1 MKRLVFLA
9 VTALASIPLSAQVVT
24 DDFDKF
30 IQEENA
36 SFDQFI
42 DDANKEFI
50 EFLRHPWKKAEAK
63 KPVERHTKP
72 EPPKPVIYDEQKH
85 PEDTPPV
92 ELTIKDILN
101 QTTIEGQQRP
111 TVEVKNVD
119 QLTFDKPT
127 PKPQPQPKPTPKPT
141 VIVAKQNT
149 PTIIGGN
156 TPKAEPAKPQATP
169 TKPQATPVKPQP
181 VAPKAEPAKP
191 QATPDKPRP
200 VTPKAEPATPAKPQA
215 TPVKPQP
222 VAPKAEPTTPAKP
235 QATPVKPQ
243 PKPKAKPAMQSSL
256 QKEFYPS
263 IAINYC
269 NTKLY
274 IDASMKGVINITSSQ
289 ECAVADGY
297 EALCRSNYKPLIAN
311 CQQAQKDFRLND
323 WGVFLFVKTAAEALC
338 NDENSCI
345 VMQQFLLNELGYR
358 AKMARRGDRN
368 QLLLFVATDCMVY
381 GHPYF
386 TKEGLNYYN
395 INGTEACTFYMC
407 NQDSK
412 KAKTPV
418 AMRLNNVPALNNGV
432 VSRQRTNKAGNVS
445 VNVNVPKALMDFY
458 ASMPQCDYG
467 VYAKAPVVGS
477 LAQEV
482 LGTLR
487 PLVQGK
493 SEVDAANLLL
503 NFVQTGFKYATDEEQ
518 FGFEK
523 PFFVEELF
531 YYPACDCEDRSVLF
545 GWLVRELLGLDV
557 VYLDYPNHIATAVQF
572 KGDVKGDFLT
582 VDGKRYTV
590 CDPTYIGA
598 SIGMTMPNLRSAGV
612 SILRY

>member
-36 SFDQFI
+36 SFDKFI

-92 ELTIKDILN
+92 ELTIKDILK

-127 PKPQPQPKPTPKPT
+127 PKAQPQPKPTPKPT

-156 TPKAEPAKPQATP
+156 TPKAG
-169 TKPQATPVKPQP
+169 
-181 VAPKAEPAKP
+181 
-191 QATPDKPRP
+191 
-200 VTPKAEPATPAKPQA
+200 PAKPQA

-235 QATPVKPQ
+235 QTTLVKPQ
-243 PKPKAKPAMQSSL
+243 PRPKAKPAMQSSL

-263 IAINYC
+263 VAINYC

-418 AMRLNNVPALNNGV
+418 AMRLNNVPALNSGV

-445 VNVNVPKALMDFY
+445 VSVNVSKSLMDFY

-467 VYAKAPVVGS
+467 VYAKAPVAGS

>member
-36 SFDQFI
+36 SFDKFI

-127 PKPQPQPKPTPKPT
+127 PKAQPQPKPTPKPT

-169 TKPQATPVKPQP
+169 VKPQP
-181 VAPKAEPAKP
+181 VAPKAEP
-191 QATPDKPRP
+191 T
-200 VTPKAEPATPAKPQA
+200 TPAKPQA

-235 QATPVKPQ
+235 QTTPVKPQ

-263 IAINYC
+263 VAINYC

-418 AMRLNNVPALNNGV
+418 AMRLNNVPALNSGV

-445 VNVNVPKALMDFY
+445 VSVNVSKSLMDFY

-467 VYAKAPVVGS
+467 VYAKAPVAGS

-493 SEVDAANLLL
+493 GEVDAANLLL

>member
-36 SFDQFI
+36 SFDKFI

-169 TKPQATPVKPQP
+169 
-181 VAPKAEPAKP
+181 
-191 QATPDKPRP
+191 
-200 VTPKAEPATPAKPQA
+200 
-215 TPVKPQP
+215 VKPQP

-263 IAINYC
+263 VAINYC

-418 AMRLNNVPALNNGV
+418 AMRLNNAPALNSGV

-445 VNVNVPKALMDFY
+445 VSVNVSKSLMDFY

-467 VYAKAPVVGS
+467 VYAKAPVAGS

>member
-36 SFDQFI
+36 SFDKFI

-127 PKPQPQPKPTPKPT
+127 PKAQPQPKPTPKPT

-169 TKPQATPVKPQP
+169 VKPQP
-181 VAPKAEPAKP
+181 VAPKAEP
-191 QATPDKPRP
+191 T
-200 VTPKAEPATPAKPQA
+200 TPAKPQA
-215 TPVKPQP
+215 TPDKPQP

-263 IAINYC
+263 VAINYC

-418 AMRLNNVPALNNGV
+418 AMRLNNVPALNSGV

-445 VNVNVPKALMDFY
+445 VSVNVSKSLMDFY

-467 VYAKAPVVGS
+467 VYAKAPVAGS

>member
-36 SFDQFI
+36 SFDKFI

-127 PKPQPQPKPTPKPT
+127 PKAQPRPKPTPKPT

-156 TPKAEPAKPQATP
+156 TPKAE
-169 TKPQATPVKPQP
+169 
-181 VAPKAEPAKP
+181 
-191 QATPDKPRP
+191 
-200 VTPKAEPATPAKPQA
+200 PAKPQA

-263 IAINYC
+263 VAINYC

-418 AMRLNNVPALNNGV
+418 AMRLNNVPALNSGV

-445 VNVNVPKALMDFY
+445 VSVNVSKSLMDFY

-467 VYAKAPVVGS
+467 VYAKAPVAGS

>member
-36 SFDQFI
+36 SFDKFI

-127 PKPQPQPKPTPKPT
+127 PKPQPKPTPKPT

-169 TKPQATPVKPQP
+169 
-181 VAPKAEPAKP
+181 
-191 QATPDKPRP
+191 
-200 VTPKAEPATPAKPQA
+200 
-215 TPVKPQP
+215 VKPQP
-222 VAPKAEPTTPAKP
+222 VAPKAEPTTPVKP

-263 IAINYC
+263 VAINYC

-418 AMRLNNVPALNNGV
+418 AMRLNNVPALNSGV

-445 VNVNVPKALMDFY
+445 VSVNVSKSLMDFY

-467 VYAKAPVVGS
+467 VYAKAPVAGS

>member
-36 SFDQFI
+36 SFDKFI

-169 TKPQATPVKPQP
+169 VKPQPVAPKAEPTTPAKPQATPDKPQP

-191 QATPDKPRP
+191 QTTPD
-200 VTPKAEPATPAKPQA
+200 
-215 TPVKPQP
+215 KPQP

-243 PKPKAKPAMQSSL
+243 PKPKAKPAVQSSL

-263 IAINYC
+263 VAINYC

-418 AMRLNNVPALNNGV
+418 AMRLNNVPALNSGV

-445 VNVNVPKALMDFY
+445 VSVNVPKALMDFY

-467 VYAKAPVVGS
+467 VYAKAPVAGS

>member
-36 SFDQFI
+36 SFDKFI

-127 PKPQPQPKPTPKPT
+127 PKAQPQPKPTPKPT

-156 TPKAEPAKPQATP
+156 TPKAG
-169 TKPQATPVKPQP
+169 
-181 VAPKAEPAKP
+181 
-191 QATPDKPRP
+191 
-200 VTPKAEPATPAKPQA
+200 PAKPQA

-243 PKPKAKPAMQSSL
+243 PKPTAKPAMQSSL

-263 IAINYC
+263 VAINYC

-418 AMRLNNVPALNNGV
+418 AMRLNNVPALNSGV

-445 VNVNVPKALMDFY
+445 VSVNVSKSLMDFY

-467 VYAKAPVVGS
+467 VYAKAPVAGS

>member
-36 SFDQFI
+36 SFDKFI

-169 TKPQATPVKPQP
+169 DKPQP

-191 QATPDKPRP
+191 QTTPVKPQP
-200 VTPKAEPATPAKPQA
+200 VAPKAEPTTPAKPQA
-215 TPVKPQP
+215 TPDKPQP

-418 AMRLNNVPALNNGV
+418 AMRLNNVPALNSGV

-445 VNVNVPKALMDFY
+445 VSVNVPKSLMDFY

-467 VYAKAPVVGS
+467 VYAKAPVAGS

>member
-36 SFDQFI
+36 SFDKFI

-127 PKPQPQPKPTPKPT
+127 PKAQPQPKPTPKPT

-156 TPKAEPAKPQATP
+156 TPKAG
-169 TKPQATPVKPQP
+169 
-181 VAPKAEPAKP
+181 
-191 QATPDKPRP
+191 
-200 VTPKAEPATPAKPQA
+200 PAKPQA

-235 QATPVKPQ
+235 QATPDKPQPVAPKAEPTTPAKPQATPVKQQPVAPKAEPTKPQTTPVKPQ
-243 PKPKAKPAMQSSL
+243 PKPKAKTAMQSSL

-263 IAINYC
+263 VAINYC

-274 IDASMKGVINITSSQ
+274 IDTSMKGVINITSSQ

-418 AMRLNNVPALNNGV
+418 AMRLNNVPALNSGV

-445 VNVNVPKALMDFY
+445 VSVNVSKSLMDFY

-467 VYAKAPVVGS
+467 VYAKAPVAGS

>member
-36 SFDQFI
+36 SFDKFI

-156 TPKAEPAKPQATP
+156 TPKAG
-169 TKPQATPVKPQP
+169 
-181 VAPKAEPAKP
+181 
-191 QATPDKPRP
+191 
-200 VTPKAEPATPAKPQA
+200 PAKPQA

-263 IAINYC
+263 VAINYC

-418 AMRLNNVPALNNGV
+418 AMRLNNVPALNSGV

-445 VNVNVPKALMDFY
+445 VSVNVSKSLMDFY

-467 VYAKAPVVGS
+467 VYAKAPVAGS

>member
-36 SFDQFI
+36 SFDKFI

-127 PKPQPQPKPTPKPT
+127 PKAQPQPKPTPKPT

-156 TPKAEPAKPQATP
+156 TPKVEPAKPQT
-169 TKPQATPVKPQP
+169 
-181 VAPKAEPAKP
+181 
-191 QATPDKPRP
+191 
-200 VTPKAEPATPAKPQA
+200 

-235 QATPVKPQ
+235 QTTPVKPQ

-263 IAINYC
+263 VAINYC

-418 AMRLNNVPALNNGV
+418 AMRLNNVPALNSGV

-445 VNVNVPKALMDFY
+445 VSVNVSKSLMDFY

-467 VYAKAPVVGS
+467 VYAKAPVAGS

>member
-36 SFDQFI
+36 SFDKFI

-127 PKPQPQPKPTPKPT
+127 PKAQPQPKPTPKPT

-149 PTIIGGN
+149 PTIIRGN
-156 TPKAEPAKPQATP
+156 TPKAEPA
-169 TKPQATPVKPQP
+169 KPQATPVKPQP
-181 VAPKAEPAKP
+181 VAPKAEPK
-191 QATPDKPRP
+191 
-200 VTPKAEPATPAKPQA
+200 TPAKPQT

-235 QATPVKPQ
+235 QTTPVKPQ

-263 IAINYC
+263 VAINYC

-418 AMRLNNVPALNNGV
+418 AMRLNNVPALNSGV

-445 VNVNVPKALMDFY
+445 VSVNVSKSLMDFY

-467 VYAKAPVVGS
+467 VYAKAPVAGS

>member
-36 SFDQFI
+36 SFDKFI

-127 PKPQPQPKPTPKPT
+127 PKAQPQPKPTPKPT

-169 TKPQATPVKPQP
+169 VKPQPVAPKAEPTTPAKPQATPDKPQP

-191 QATPDKPRP
+191 QT
-200 VTPKAEPATPAKPQA
+200 

-235 QATPVKPQ
+235 QATPVKSQ
-243 PKPKAKPAMQSSL
+243 PKPKAKPAVQSSL

-263 IAINYC
+263 VAINYC

-418 AMRLNNVPALNNGV
+418 AMRLNKVPALNSGV

-445 VNVNVPKALMDFY
+445 VSVNVPKSLIDFY

-467 VYAKAPVVGS
+467 VYAKAPVAGS

>member
-36 SFDQFI
+36 SFDKFI

-169 TKPQATPVKPQP
+169 VKPQP
-181 VAPKAEPAKP
+181 VAPKAEP
-191 QATPDKPRP
+191 T
-200 VTPKAEPATPAKPQA
+200 TPAKPQA

-222 VAPKAEPTTPAKP
+222 MAPKAEPTTPAKP

-243 PKPKAKPAMQSSL
+243 PKPKAKPAIQSSL

-263 IAINYC
+263 VAINYC

-418 AMRLNNVPALNNGV
+418 AMRLNNVPALNSGV

-445 VNVNVPKALMDFY
+445 VSVNVSKSLMDFY

-467 VYAKAPVVGS
+467 VYAKAPVAGS

>member
-36 SFDQFI
+36 SFDKFI

-127 PKPQPQPKPTPKPT
+127 PKAQPQPKPTPKPT

-149 PTIIGGN
+149 PTIIRGN
-156 TPKAEPAKPQATP
+156 TPKAE
-169 TKPQATPVKPQP
+169 
-181 VAPKAEPAKP
+181 
-191 QATPDKPRP
+191 
-200 VTPKAEPATPAKPQA
+200 PAKPQA

-235 QATPVKPQ
+235 QTTPVKPQ
-243 PKPKAKPAMQSSL
+243 PRPKAKPAMQSSL

-263 IAINYC
+263 VAINYC

-418 AMRLNNVPALNNGV
+418 AMRLNNVPALNSGV

-445 VNVNVPKALMDFY
+445 VSVNVSKSLMDFY

-467 VYAKAPVVGS
+467 VYAKAPVAGS

>member
-36 SFDQFI
+36 SFDKFI

-127 PKPQPQPKPTPKPT
+127 PKAQPQPKPTPKPT

-169 TKPQATPVKPQP
+169 VKPQP
-181 VAPKAEPAKP
+181 VAPKAEP
-191 QATPDKPRP
+191 T
-200 VTPKAEPATPAKPQA
+200 TPAKPQA

-243 PKPKAKPAMQSSL
+243 PKPKAKPAIQSSL

-263 IAINYC
+263 VAINYC

-418 AMRLNNVPALNNGV
+418 AMRLNNVPALNSGV

-445 VNVNVPKALMDFY
+445 VSVNVSKSLMDFY

-467 VYAKAPVVGS
+467 VYAKAPVAGS

>member
-36 SFDQFI
+36 SFDKFI

-127 PKPQPQPKPTPKPT
+127 PKAQPQPKPTPKPT

-169 TKPQATPVKPQP
+169 VKPQP
-181 VAPKAEPAKP
+181 VAPKAEP
-191 QATPDKPRP
+191 T
-200 VTPKAEPATPAKPQA
+200 TPAKPQA

-263 IAINYC
+263 VAINYC

-297 EALCRSNYKPLIAN
+297 EALCHSNYKPLIAN

-418 AMRLNNVPALNNGV
+418 AMRLNNVPALNSGV

-445 VNVNVPKALMDFY
+445 VSVNVSKSLMDFY

-467 VYAKAPVVGS
+467 VYAKAPVAGS

>member
-36 SFDQFI
+36 SFDKFI

-127 PKPQPQPKPTPKPT
+127 PKAQPQPKPTPKPT

-169 TKPQATPVKPQP
+169 DKPQP

-191 QATPDKPRP
+191 QT
-200 VTPKAEPATPAKPQA
+200 

-222 VAPKAEPTTPAKP
+222 VAPKAELTTPAKP
-235 QATPVKPQ
+235 QATPVKSQ
-243 PKPKAKPAMQSSL
+243 PKPKAKPAVQSSL

-263 IAINYC
+263 VAINYC

-418 AMRLNNVPALNNGV
+418 AMRLNNVPALNSGV

-445 VNVNVPKALMDFY
+445 VSVNVPKSLIDFY

-467 VYAKAPVVGS
+467 VYAKAPVAGS

>member
-36 SFDQFI
+36 SFDKFI

-169 TKPQATPVKPQP
+169 
-181 VAPKAEPAKP
+181 
-191 QATPDKPRP
+191 D
-200 VTPKAEPATPAKPQA
+200 
-215 TPVKPQP
+215 KPQP

-243 PKPKAKPAMQSSL
+243 PKPKAKPAVQSSL

-263 IAINYC
+263 VAINYC

-289 ECAVADGY
+289 ECAIADGY

-418 AMRLNNVPALNNGV
+418 AMRLNNVPALNSGV

-445 VNVNVPKALMDFY
+445 VSVNVSKSLMDFY

-467 VYAKAPVVGS
+467 VYAKAPVAGS

>member
-36 SFDQFI
+36 SFDKFI

-127 PKPQPQPKPTPKPT
+127 PKAQPQPKPTPKPT

-149 PTIIGGN
+149 PTIIRGN
-156 TPKAEPAKPQATP
+156 TPKAE
-169 TKPQATPVKPQP
+169 
-181 VAPKAEPAKP
+181 
-191 QATPDKPRP
+191 
-200 VTPKAEPATPAKPQA
+200 PAKPQA

-263 IAINYC
+263 VAINYC

-418 AMRLNNVPALNNGV
+418 AMRLNNVPALNSGV

-445 VNVNVPKALMDFY
+445 VSVNVSKSLMDFY

-467 VYAKAPVVGS
+467 VYAKAPVAGS

>member
-36 SFDQFI
+36 SFDKFI

-127 PKPQPQPKPTPKPT
+127 PKAQPQPKPTPKPT

-149 PTIIGGN
+149 PTIIRGN
-156 TPKAEPAKPQATP
+156 TPKAE
-169 TKPQATPVKPQP
+169 
-181 VAPKAEPAKP
+181 
-191 QATPDKPRP
+191 
-200 VTPKAEPATPAKPQA
+200 PAKPQA

-263 IAINYC
+263 VAINYC

-418 AMRLNNVPALNNGV
+418 AMRLNNVPALNSGV

-445 VNVNVPKALMDFY
+445 VSVNVSKSLMDFY

-467 VYAKAPVVGS
+467 VYAKAPVAGS

-493 SEVDAANLLL
+493 GEVDAANLLL

>member
-9 VTALASIPLSAQVVT
+9 VTALASIPSSAQVVT

-36 SFDQFI
+36 SFDKFI

-72 EPPKPVIYDEQKH
+72 EPPKPIIYDEQKH

-127 PKPQPQPKPTPKPT
+127 PKPQPKPTPKPT

-169 TKPQATPVKPQP
+169 DKPQP

-191 QATPDKPRP
+191 QT
-200 VTPKAEPATPAKPQA
+200 

-243 PKPKAKPAMQSSL
+243 PKPKAKPAVQSSL

-263 IAINYC
+263 VAINYC

-418 AMRLNNVPALNNGV
+418 AMRLNNVPALNSGV

-445 VNVNVPKALMDFY
+445 VSVNVSKSLMDFY

-467 VYAKAPVVGS
+467 VYAKAPVAGS

>member
-36 SFDQFI
+36 SFDKFI

-127 PKPQPQPKPTPKPT
+127 PKAQPKPKPTPKPT

-169 TKPQATPVKPQP
+169 VKPQP
-181 VAPKAEPAKP
+181 VAPKAEP
-191 QATPDKPRP
+191 T
-200 VTPKAEPATPAKPQA
+200 TPAKPQA

-235 QATPVKPQ
+235 QTTPVKPQ

-263 IAINYC
+263 VAINYC

-345 VMQQFLLNELGYR
+345 VMQQFLFNELGYR

-418 AMRLNNVPALNNGV
+418 AMRLNNVPALNSGV

-445 VNVNVPKALMDFY
+445 VSVNVSKSLMDFY

-467 VYAKAPVVGS
+467 VYAKAPVAGS

>member
-36 SFDQFI
+36 SFDKFI

-127 PKPQPQPKPTPKPT
+127 SKPQPQPKPTPKPT

-156 TPKAEPAKPQATP
+156 TPKAEPAKPQT
-169 TKPQATPVKPQP
+169 
-181 VAPKAEPAKP
+181 
-191 QATPDKPRP
+191 
-200 VTPKAEPATPAKPQA
+200 

-235 QATPVKPQ
+235 QTTPVKPQ

-263 IAINYC
+263 VAINYC

-412 KAKTPV
+412 KAKIPV
-418 AMRLNNVPALNNGV
+418 AMRLNNVPALNSGV

-445 VNVNVPKALMDFY
+445 VSVNVSKSLMDFY

-467 VYAKAPVVGS
+467 VYAKAPVAGS

>member
-36 SFDQFI
+36 SFDKFI

-63 KPVERHTKP
+63 KPVERHTNP

-169 TKPQATPVKPQP
+169 VKPQPVAPKAEPTTPAKPQATPDKPQP

-191 QATPDKPRP
+191 QT
-200 VTPKAEPATPAKPQA
+200 

-263 IAINYC
+263 VAINYC

-274 IDASMKGVINITSSQ
+274 IDATMKGVINITSSQ

-418 AMRLNNVPALNNGV
+418 AMRLNNVPALNSGV

-445 VNVNVPKALMDFY
+445 VSVNVSKSLMDFY

-467 VYAKAPVVGS
+467 VYAKAPVAGS

>member
-36 SFDQFI
+36 SFDKFI

-127 PKPQPQPKPTPKPT
+127 PKAQPQPKPTPKPT

-149 PTIIGGN
+149 PTIIRGN
-156 TPKAEPAKPQATP
+156 TPKAE
-169 TKPQATPVKPQP
+169 
-181 VAPKAEPAKP
+181 
-191 QATPDKPRP
+191 
-200 VTPKAEPATPAKPQA
+200 PAKPQA

-235 QATPVKPQ
+235 QTTPVKPQ

-263 IAINYC
+263 VAINYC

-297 EALCRSNYKPLIAN
+297 EALCRSNYKPLITN

-418 AMRLNNVPALNNGV
+418 AMRLNNAPALNSGV

-445 VNVNVPKALMDFY
+445 VSVNVSKSLMDFY

-467 VYAKAPVVGS
+467 VYAKAPVAGS

>member
-36 SFDQFI
+36 SFDKFI

-127 PKPQPQPKPTPKPT
+127 PKAQPQPKPTPKPT

-156 TPKAEPAKPQATP
+156 TPKAG
-169 TKPQATPVKPQP
+169 
-181 VAPKAEPAKP
+181 
-191 QATPDKPRP
+191 
-200 VTPKAEPATPAKPQA
+200 PAKPQA

-243 PKPKAKPAMQSSL
+243 PVAPKAEPTKPTKPQTTPVKPQPKPKAKPAMQSSL

-263 IAINYC
+263 VAINYC

-418 AMRLNNVPALNNGV
+418 AMRLNNVPALNSGV

-445 VNVNVPKALMDFY
+445 VSVNVSKSLMDFY

-467 VYAKAPVVGS
+467 VYAKAPVAGS

>member
-30 IQEENA
+30 IQEENV
-36 SFDQFI
+36 SFDKFI

-127 PKPQPQPKPTPKPT
+127 PKAQPQPKPTPKPT

-156 TPKAEPAKPQATP
+156 TPKAGPA
-169 TKPQATPVKPQP
+169 KPQATPVKPQP

-191 QATPDKPRP
+191 QATPVKPQP
-200 VTPKAEPATPAKPQA
+200 VAPKAEPTTPVKPQA

-263 IAINYC
+263 VAINYC

-418 AMRLNNVPALNNGV
+418 AMRLNNVPALNSGV

-445 VNVNVPKALMDFY
+445 VSVNVSKSLMDFY

-467 VYAKAPVVGS
+467 VYAKAPVAGS

>member
-169 TKPQATPVKPQP
+169 DKPQP
-181 VAPKAEPAKP
+181 VAPKAEPTTPAKP
-191 QATPDKPRP
+191 QATPDKPQP
-200 VTPKAEPATPAKPQA
+200 VTPKAEPTTPAKPQA
-215 TPVKPQP
+215 TPDKPQP

-243 PKPKAKPAMQSSL
+243 PKPKAKPAVQSSL

-263 IAINYC
+263 VAINYC

-358 AKMARRGDRN
+358 AKMARRGDRD

>member
-36 SFDQFI
+36 SFDKFI

-169 TKPQATPVKPQP
+169 
-181 VAPKAEPAKP
+181 
-191 QATPDKPRP
+191 
-200 VTPKAEPATPAKPQA
+200 
-215 TPVKPQP
+215 VKPQP
-222 VAPKAEPTTPAKP
+222 VAPKAEPTTPVKP

-263 IAINYC
+263 VAINYC

-274 IDASMKGVINITSSQ
+274 IDASMKGIINITSSQ

-418 AMRLNNVPALNNGV
+418 AMRLNNVPALNSGV

-445 VNVNVPKALMDFY
+445 VSVNVSKSLMDFY

-467 VYAKAPVVGS
+467 VYAKAPVAGS

>member
-169 TKPQATPVKPQP
+169 T
-181 VAPKAEPAKP
+181 KP

-445 VNVNVPKALMDFY
+445 VSVNVPKALMDFY

-467 VYAKAPVVGS
+467 VYAKAPVAGS

-531 YYPACDCEDRSVLF
+531 YYPASDCEDRSVLF

-582 VDGKRYTV
+582 IDGKRYTV

>member
-36 SFDQFI
+36 SFDKFI

-169 TKPQATPVKPQP
+169 DKPQP
-181 VAPKAEPAKP
+181 VAPKAEPTKP
-191 QATPDKPRP
+191 T
-200 VTPKAEPATPAKPQA
+200 KPQA

-263 IAINYC
+263 VAINYC

-418 AMRLNNVPALNNGV
+418 AMRLNNVPALNSGV

-445 VNVNVPKALMDFY
+445 VSVNVSKSLMDFY

-467 VYAKAPVVGS
+467 VYAKAPVAGS

>member
-36 SFDQFI
+36 SFDKFI

-127 PKPQPQPKPTPKPT
+127 PKAQPQPKPTPKPT

-156 TPKAEPAKPQATP
+156 TPKVEPAKPQT
-169 TKPQATPVKPQP
+169 
-181 VAPKAEPAKP
+181 
-191 QATPDKPRP
+191 
-200 VTPKAEPATPAKPQA
+200 
-215 TPVKPQP
+215 
-222 VAPKAEPTTPAKP
+222 
-235 QATPVKPQ
+235 TPVKPQ

-263 IAINYC
+263 VAINYC

-418 AMRLNNVPALNNGV
+418 AMRLNNVPALNSGV

-445 VNVNVPKALMDFY
+445 VSVNVSKSLMDFY

-467 VYAKAPVVGS
+467 VYAKAPVAGS

-493 SEVDAANLLL
+493 GEVDAANLLL

>member
-36 SFDQFI
+36 SFDKFI

-127 PKPQPQPKPTPKPT
+127 PKAQPQPKPTPKPT

-169 TKPQATPVKPQP
+169 
-181 VAPKAEPAKP
+181 
-191 QATPDKPRP
+191 
-200 VTPKAEPATPAKPQA
+200 
-215 TPVKPQP
+215 VKPQP
-222 VAPKAEPTTPAKP
+222 VAPKAEPTTPVKP

-263 IAINYC
+263 VAINYC

-418 AMRLNNVPALNNGV
+418 AMRLNNVPALNSGV

-445 VNVNVPKALMDFY
+445 VSVNVSKSLMDFY

-467 VYAKAPVVGS
+467 VYAKAPVAGS

>member
-36 SFDQFI
+36 SFDKFI

-127 PKPQPQPKPTPKPT
+127 PKAQPQPKPTPKPT

-149 PTIIGGN
+149 PTIIRGN
-156 TPKAEPAKPQATP
+156 TPKAE
-169 TKPQATPVKPQP
+169 
-181 VAPKAEPAKP
+181 
-191 QATPDKPRP
+191 
-200 VTPKAEPATPAKPQA
+200 PAKPQA

-222 VAPKAEPTTPAKP
+222 VAPKAEPKTPAKP
-235 QATPVKPQ
+235 QTTPVQPQ
-243 PKPKAKPAMQSSL
+243 PRPKAKPAMQSSL

-263 IAINYC
+263 VAINYC

-418 AMRLNNVPALNNGV
+418 AMRLNNVPALNSGV

-445 VNVNVPKALMDFY
+445 VSVNVSKSLMDFY

-467 VYAKAPVVGS
+467 VYAKAPVAGS

>member
-36 SFDQFI
+36 SFDKFI

-169 TKPQATPVKPQP
+169 VKPQP
-181 VAPKAEPAKP
+181 VAPKAEP
-191 QATPDKPRP
+191 T
-200 VTPKAEPATPAKPQA
+200 TPAKPQT

-235 QATPVKPQ
+235 QTTPVKPQ
-243 PKPKAKPAMQSSL
+243 PKPKAKPAIQSSL

-263 IAINYC
+263 VAINYC

-418 AMRLNNVPALNNGV
+418 AMRLNNVPALNSGV

-445 VNVNVPKALMDFY
+445 VSVNVSKSLMDFY

-467 VYAKAPVVGS
+467 VYAKAPVAGS

-545 GWLVRELLGLDV
+545 GWLVRELLALDV

>member
-36 SFDQFI
+36 SFDKFI

-169 TKPQATPVKPQP
+169 
-181 VAPKAEPAKP
+181 
-191 QATPDKPRP
+191 
-200 VTPKAEPATPAKPQA
+200 
-215 TPVKPQP
+215 VKPQP

-243 PKPKAKPAMQSSL
+243 PKPKAKPAVQSSL

-263 IAINYC
+263 VAINYC

-418 AMRLNNVPALNNGV
+418 AMRLNNVPALNSGV

-445 VNVNVPKALMDFY
+445 VSVNVPKALMDFY

-467 VYAKAPVVGS
+467 VYAKAPVAGS

>member
-36 SFDQFI
+36 SFDKFI

-119 QLTFDKPT
+119 QLIFDKPT
-127 PKPQPQPKPTPKPT
+127 PKPQPKPTPKPT

-169 TKPQATPVKPQP
+169 VKPQP
-181 VAPKAEPAKP
+181 VAPKAEP
-191 QATPDKPRP
+191 T
-200 VTPKAEPATPAKPQA
+200 TPAKPQT

-235 QATPVKPQ
+235 QTTPVKPQ

-263 IAINYC
+263 VAINYC

-418 AMRLNNVPALNNGV
+418 AMRLNNVPALNSGV

-445 VNVNVPKALMDFY
+445 VSVNVSKSLMDFY

-467 VYAKAPVVGS
+467 VYAKAPVAGS

>member
-36 SFDQFI
+36 SFDKFI

-127 PKPQPQPKPTPKPT
+127 PKAQPQPKPTPKPT

-149 PTIIGGN
+149 PTIIRGN
-156 TPKAEPAKPQATP
+156 TPKAE
-169 TKPQATPVKPQP
+169 
-181 VAPKAEPAKP
+181 
-191 QATPDKPRP
+191 
-200 VTPKAEPATPAKPQA
+200 PAKPQA

-243 PKPKAKPAMQSSL
+243 PVAPKAEPTTPAKPQTTPVKPQPKPKAKPAMQSSL

-263 IAINYC
+263 VAINYC

-418 AMRLNNVPALNNGV
+418 AMRLNNVPALNSGV

-445 VNVNVPKALMDFY
+445 VSVNVSKSLMDFY

-467 VYAKAPVVGS
+467 VYAKAPVAGS